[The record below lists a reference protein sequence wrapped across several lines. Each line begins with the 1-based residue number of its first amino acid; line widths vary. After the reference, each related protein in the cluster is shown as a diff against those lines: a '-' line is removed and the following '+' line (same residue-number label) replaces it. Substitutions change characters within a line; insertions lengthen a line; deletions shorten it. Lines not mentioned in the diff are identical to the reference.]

1 MASELIEQ
9 KLRLLPDQ
17 PGSYQMKDRND
28 KIIYVGKAKNLKNR
42 VRSYFKSEHTGK
54 TAELVANIHDF
65 EFIVTNSDK
74 EAFLLENTLIKRYRP
89 YFNIRLKFSGSYPY
103 IEITNERDPRLI
115 LANTLK
121 HDHGTYFGPYPNV
134 YAASETLHF
143 LESTYPLR
151 RCNGFQGRPCLY
163 YSMGQCLGACFREV
177 PEEEYAKN
185 VSAITRFLNGDTK
198 KAIHDIQKKMK
209 GASDRMEYELAADL
223 RDRLKFIDQTV
234 ENQRVLQNDHTPR
247 DLFNFYMDKG
257 WMTIET
263 FFLRQGRLL
272 RQQKE
277 TFAMVDS
284 ATEELESY
292 IQQFYGQRN
301 AQKPKEI
308 LVPKGVDTQ
317 LLTETMEVPARVPA
331 RGEKR
336 DLLALA
342 EKNARITLEDKFRL
356 MELNEQK
363 TTGAMKEITDA
374 LKLPQGHRFESFDHS
389 STQGTNYV
397 SALVVFEDGLPNK
410 NLYRRYKLQTP
421 TGQDEAQATLEVIT
435 RRYTRLRDEGQ
446 MYPDLILMDGGE
458 IQLHAAERALRE
470 LNIKIP
476 VAAMVKNDKHQTAD
490 LLNSQGEH
498 LFLDPHS
505 QGFYL
510 LQRIQDEVH
519 RFVITFHRQ
528 LRTKTNL
535 SSRLDEIAGI
545 GPKSRI
551 KLMRRFG
558 SLPKIADAS
567 LEELQSLGIGAKTAA
582 LVKVSVTA
590 MVRSENK
597 KVFVKAKRK
606 FEKE

>member
-1 MASELIEQ
+1 MASDLIEQ
-9 KLRLLPDQ
+9 KLALLPNQ
-17 PGSYQMKDRND
+17 PGSYQMKDKNG

-42 VRSYFKSEHTGK
+42 VRSYFKAEHTGK
-54 TAELVANIHDF
+54 TAELVATIRDF

-103 IEITNERDPRLI
+103 LEITNERDPRLI

-143 LESTYPLR
+143 LQATYPLR
-151 RCNGFQGRPCLY
+151 RCNGYQGRPCLY
-163 YSMGQCLGACFREV
+163 YSMGQCLGACWHEV
-177 PEEEYAKN
+177 PQAEYDKN
-185 VSAITRFLNGDTK
+185 INAITHFLNGETRA
-198 KAIHDIQKKMK
+198 AISDIKQKMK
-209 GASDRMEYELAADL
+209 DASDKTEYELAADF
-223 RDRLKFIDQTV
+223 RDRLQFIDQTV

-247 DLFNFYMDKG
+247 DLFNYYMDKG
-257 WMTIET
+257 WMTVET

-277 TFAMVDS
+277 TFSLVDS
-284 ATEELESY
+284 ANEELESY
-292 IQQFYGQRN
+292 IQQFYGQKN
-301 AQKPKEI
+301 AQKPKEV
-308 LVPKGVDTQ
+308 LVPKGVDTH
-317 LLTETMEVPARVPA
+317 LLAETLEIAVRTPA

-342 EKNARITLEDKFRL
+342 EKNAQITLEDKFRL

-363 TTGAMKEITDA
+363 TIGAMKEITDA

-389 STQGTNYV
+389 NTQGSNYV
-397 SALVVFEDGLPNK
+397 SALVVFEDGQPNK
-410 NLYRRYKLQTP
+410 NLYRRYKLRTP
-421 TGQDEAQATLEVIT
+421 TGQDEAKATFEVIT

-458 IQLHAAERALRE
+458 IQLHAAEKALSE
-470 LNIKIP
+470 LSIDIP
-476 VAAMVKNDKHQTAD
+476 VAAMIKNDKHQTAD

-535 SSRLDEIAGI
+535 SSRLDEIAGV

-567 LEELQSLGIGAKTAA
+567 IEDIKALGLGDKVAT
-582 LVKVSVTA
+582 LVKVSVSA
-590 MVRSENK
+590 IVKSENK
-597 KVFVKAKRK
+597 KIVLKRK